1 MSQPSKLLAKA
12 FYTTYGAGENVLDG
26 WSATPAGDPGIYRV
40 IRADGTS
47 REVALGS
54 NVPGAGPVMLNE
66 HGNLQVGNHTVIVG
80 ENLISGWTARKNKGT
95 DAYLLMS
102 PDGEGIPVTLGGHV
116 NQGPLSGFASL
127 DTYGN
132 LQVGEKAIVML
143 RKEAEVRLVVLTEQ
157 DRSGYLAYI
166 NTVLP
171 GQDKLA
177 NNGVRGV
184 FYPASGKKPA
194 AFCEAPD
201 GSDVLYRTAVFHAAR
216 NGRRY
221 VVGKLRPL
229 SVAIQERTAYDQVRA
244 MEEVAR
250 SEGYSAESVFGADY
264 QSVKQSLDNLNE
276 SSWKTQV
283 FTVEKGLERFQKPA
297 VTYDET
303 PAP

>member
-12 FYTTYGAGENVLDG
+12 FYTTYGAGKNVLDG
-26 WSATPAGDPGIYRV
+26 WSATPSGESGIYRV

-47 REVALGS
+47 REVSLGG
-54 NVPGAGPVMLNE
+54 NVPGAGIVMLNE

-80 ENLISGWTARKNKGT
+80 ENLIAGWTARKTKGT
-95 DAYLLMS
+95 DAYLIVS
-102 PDGEGIPVTLGGHV
+102 PEGDNLTVTLGDHL
-116 NQGPLSGFASL
+116 NSAHLSGFASL
-127 DTYGN
+127 DAYGN
-132 LQVGEKAIVML
+132 LQVGEKAVTLL
-143 RKEAEVRLVVLTEQ
+143 RKESEVRLVVLTEE

-184 FYPASGKKPA
+184 FYPSSGKRPA

-229 SVAIQERTAYDQVRA
+229 SVAIQERTAYDQVKA
-244 MEEVAR
+244 MEEVSR
-250 SEGYSAESVFGADY
+250 GEGYSAEAVFGADY
-264 QSVKQSLDNLNE
+264 LGVKHSLDNLNE
-276 SSWKTQV
+276 SSWRTEV

-297 VTYDET
+297 VDYDET
-303 PAP
+303 PHP